1 MLNLIQ
7 LALIILL
14 PPFAYGS
21 ATSRSIDNPIG
32 TKEEDPEWLED
43 GEIHYEARKLKEEFI
58 GHYHGLVDDKSVY
71 VELSP
76 YVYKLYTFEGF
87 MDLEEFKMPSIGT
100 WGINPKNPHLIHLD
114 IRIPPSNIIAELA
127 LLIKEDRSLEYI
139 PDQIPLTPV
148 EINFVPMLYHFNR
161 NVADKKGSIVNHN
174 SDGILEIQNN
184 FPDYKDVINK
194 EATDIANLGFLYQTG
209 QIAMDY
215 ESLDLTDPKVLSIV
229 DESSS
234 DLEKAREL
242 YETAAAM
249 GYPPAMYNLA
259 RMYEDSE
266 WAFEQDLP
274 KYLKLLTEAS
284 ELEHTSSEERL
295 GTLLFYG
302 GEGIEINKERG
313 VELWHKAAE
322 KANAEAQFRYGNYLF
337 SEKPD
342 ATAEEKN
349 EGVAWIRS
357 AAGRDYPDAFFKLF
371 EINDQRANEELCSS
385 LQEEAAYFLMQ
396 ACYLRS
402 EPAVNYFNRMLKLHE
417 NSE

>member
-1 MLNLIQ
+1 MLNLIL

-21 ATSRSIDNPIG
+21 ATSTSIDDPIG
-32 TKEEDPEWLED
+32 TKEEDPEWLEE
-43 GEIHYEARKLKEEFI
+43 GELHYQGRKLKEEFI

-71 VELSP
+71 IELSP

-100 WGINPKNPHLIHLD
+100 WGIDPKNPHLIHLD
-114 IRIPPSNIIAELA
+114 IRIPSSNVIAELE
-127 LLIKEDRSLEYI
+127 LFIREDRSLEYI
-139 PDQIPLTPV
+139 PYQIPLTPV

-161 NVADKKGSIVNHN
+161 NVVDGKGSIVNHN

-184 FPDYKDVINK
+184 FPDYKEVINQ

-209 QIAMDY
+209 QIGMDY

-234 DLEKAREL
+234 DLQKAREL
-242 YETAAAM
+242 YETAATM

-259 RMYEDSE
+259 CMFEDSE

-274 KYLKLLTEAS
+274 KYLQLLSEAS
-284 ELEHTSSEERL
+284 DLEHTSSEERL

-302 GEGIEINKERG
+302 GDGIDTNKTRG
-313 VELWHKAAE
+313 VELWHKAAG
-322 KANAEAQFRYGNYLF
+322 KGNAEAQFRYGNYLF

-342 ATAEEKN
+342 ATAEEKK
-349 EGVAWIRS
+349 EGKEWIRS
-357 AAGRDYPDAFFKLF
+357 AAGRDHPDAFFKLF
-371 EINDQRANEELCSS
+371 EISDQRAAEELCSS

-402 EPAVNYFNRMLKLHE
+402 EPAVDYFNRMLKLHE
-417 NSE
+417 DSE

>member
-1 MLNLIQ
+1 MLNLIL

-21 ATSRSIDNPIG
+21 ATSTSIDDPIG
-32 TKEEDPEWLED
+32 TKEEDPEWLEE
-43 GEIHYEARKLKEEFI
+43 GELHYQGRKLKEEFI

-71 VELSP
+71 IELSP

-100 WGINPKNPHLIHLD
+100 WGIDPKNPHLIHLD
-114 IRIPPSNIIAELA
+114 IRIPSSNVIAELE
-127 LLIKEDRSLEYI
+127 LFIREDRSLEYI

-161 NVADKKGSIVNHN
+161 NVVDGKGSIVNHN

-184 FPDYKDVINK
+184 FPDYKEVINQ

-209 QIAMDY
+209 QIGMDY

-234 DLEKAREL
+234 DLQKAREL
-242 YETAAAM
+242 YETAATM

-259 RMYEDSE
+259 CMFEDSE

-274 KYLKLLTEAS
+274 KYLQLLSEAS

-302 GEGIEINKERG
+302 SDGIDTNKTRG
-313 VELWHKAAE
+313 VELWHKAAG
-322 KANAEAQFRYGNYLF
+322 KGNAEAQFRYGNYLF
-337 SEKPD
+337 SGKPD
-342 ATAEEKN
+342 ATAEEKK
-349 EGVAWIRS
+349 EGVVWIRS
-357 AAGRDYPDAFFKLF
+357 AAGRDHPDAFFKLF
-371 EINDQRANEELCSS
+371 EINNQRAAEELSSS
-385 LQEEAAYFLMQ
+385 LQEEAGYFFLQ
-396 ACYLRS
+396 ACYLGS
-402 EPAVNYFNRMLKLHE
+402 EPALKFYQEILNSVN
-417 NSE
+417 